1 MELLL
6 SYVIS
11 CSDGKWILDGIYRSS
26 TSNLVKTELVIE
38 VIGSMPD
45 NCKDS
50 DYRGGPSKVHDES
63 TR

>member
-11 CSDGKWILDGIYRSS
+11 CSDGKWILDGIHRSS
-26 TSNLVKTELVIE
+26 TSNHVKSELVLS

-50 DYRGGPSKVHDES
+50 DYKGGSIVHDES